1 VSPNSKPKNGV
12 NAAGGVT
19 KLMLG
24 PLILKSTPGFRTT
37 LLRLTIMANTDGGVN
52 ATPLTVIGKVVVL
65 PSNVRESIFL
75 YCPICG
81 ELPK

>member
-1 VSPNSKPKNGV
+1 VSPNNKPKNGV

-24 PLILKSTPGFRTT
+24 PLILKSTPGSRITSP
-37 LLRLTIMANTDGGVN
+37 RLTIIANAVGGVN
-52 ATPLTVIGKVVVL
+52 ATPLIVIGNVVVL